1 MTGLLWGARSYTLS
15 RTRSERVALC
25 GGRAAVSALGIAPSP
40 QPSPQRGEGV
50 GLCNGEALV
59 HVRSTAP
66 SPRPA
71 PRHSSQGG
79 EHVGLCSGWVIVPG
93 RSAAPS
99 PQPSPHWGEGVGL
112 CNGEALVHVRSAAPS
127 PRPAP
132 QPSREGVG
140 LCGVWERLPN
150 HIVRAHAADRTSTG
164 HANHCRTTS
173 LLRPIPL
180 SPRPS
185 GERARV
191 RGNVFQATQESQ
203 K

>member
-15 RTRSERVALC
+15 RTRGERVALC
-25 GGRAAVSALGIAPSP
+25 GGRAAVSVLGTAPLP
-40 QPSPQRGEGV
+40 QPSPQGGEGV
-50 GLCNGEALV
+50 GLCNGWAGV
-59 HVRSTAP
+59 HMRSNAP
-66 SPRPA
+66 SPQPA

-79 EHVGLCSGWVIVPG
+79 EYVGLCSGRVIVQG
-93 RSAAPS
+93 RSTAPS
-99 PQPSPHWGEGVGL
+99 PQPSPQSGEGVGL
-112 CNGEALVHVRSAAPS
+112 CNGWAGVHVRSNSPS

-132 QPSREGVG
+132 KEGDGVG

-173 LLRPIPL
+173 LLRPTPS

-191 RGNVFQATQESQ
+191 RGNAFQATQESQ

>member
-15 RTRSERVALC
+15 RTRGERVALC
-25 GGRAAVSALGIAPSP
+25 GGRAMVQVLD
-40 QPSPQRGEGV
+40 
-50 GLCNGEALV
+50 
-59 HVRSTAP
+59 T
-66 SPRPA
+66 
-71 PRHSSQGG
+71 
-79 EHVGLCSGWVIVPG
+79 
-93 RSAAPS
+93 APS

-132 QPSREGVG
+132 HWGEGVGLCDGWAGVHVRSNAPSPRPAPQPSREGVG

-150 HIVRAHAADRTSTG
+150 HIVRAQAADRTSTG

-173 LLRPIPL
+173 LLRPTPS